1 MLALRTV
8 AVWLFAVITVPVS
21 LMMFTGSI
29 GLALPLPLVA
39 EVADF
44 ISPFRSVNSYG
55 LFAVLT
61 TTRDEIVVEGSNDG
75 ERWQPY
81 EFPFKPGDV
90 NRPPPWVAPH
100 QPRLDWQMWFAALA
114 SYADA
119 PWFRNFCLRLLEGS
133 PDVLGLLGRDPFGGR
148 PPRYVRALL
157 YQYHFSDGATR
168 RRDGI
173 WWTRELVGEYLPAIS
188 LR

>member
-1 MLALRTV
+1 M
-8 AVWLFAVITVPVS
+8 
-21 LMMFTGSI
+21 
-29 GLALPLPLVA
+29 A

-55 LFAVLT
+55 LFAVMT

-133 PDVLGLLGRDPFGGR
+133 PDVLALMPRNPFPDG
-148 PPRYVRALL
+148 PPKYVRGVL
-157 YQYHFSDGATR
+157 YRYHFGKTA
-168 RRDGI
+168 
-173 WWTRELVGEYLPAIS
+173 WWTREQIGDYSPVMS
-188 LR
+188 K